1 MTRSAR
7 ADLTLAAGVLTMAL
21 NDHVLKR
28 AYPGFVTGK
37 LSDVAG
43 MVFFPLL
50 LALLLR
56 PLSARAVVTDR
67 GRDLTLATLC
77 AVTALVFA
85 VTKTTH
91 AGNEAY
97 RVAWGAMQWPARA
110 LAAWLRGDATPGL
123 ARVVLVADPTD
134 VLAVPFA
141 LVAYWAGR
149 ASRAAQKPTSKRPR
163 SPALKPYP
171 MPEPDSL

>member
-1 MTRSAR
+1 LSRSAR

-28 AYPGFVTGK
+28 AYPGLVTGK

-50 LALLLR
+50 LALLVR
-56 PLSARAVVTDR
+56 PLLSRARVTAR
-67 GRDLTLATLC
+67 GADLALAALC
-77 AVTALVFA
+77 VATALVFTW
-85 VTKTTH
+85 TKTTDV
-91 AGNEAY
+91 GNEAY

-110 LAAWLRGDATPGL
+110 LAAWARGGAAPGL
-123 ARVVLVADPTD
+123 ARVVLVKDPTD
-134 VLAVPFA
+134 VLAAPFA

-149 ASRAAQKPTSKRPR
+149 APRAAQKPTSNMPR
-163 SPALKPYP
+163 RPALKPYP
-171 MPEPDSL
+171 MPEPDSV